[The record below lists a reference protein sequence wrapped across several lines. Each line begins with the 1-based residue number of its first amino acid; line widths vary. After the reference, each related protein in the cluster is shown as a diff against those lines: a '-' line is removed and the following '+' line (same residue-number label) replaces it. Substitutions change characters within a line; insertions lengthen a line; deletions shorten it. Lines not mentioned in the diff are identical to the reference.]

1 MWNECSNAFIVKLKT
16 KQSPHFFTY
25 PTGKNQRYDN
35 MFCWWNNGE
44 IGTFIYC
51 WKTYTVVWPVWREI
65 AMHNKTTLYL
75 TSDSAI
81 PSIGIYP
88 ENAPNTTEIQ
98 LHRVI
103 YGSIITKYW
112 KQPQYPHIEERLNKQ
127 WHSHTKKVLCALK
140 NKDDIYELIGTHSM
154 IYC

>member
-1 MWNECSNAFIVKLKT
+1 
-16 KQSPHFFTY
+16 
-25 PTGKNQRYDN
+25 
-35 MFCWWNNGE
+35 
-44 IGTFIYC
+44 
-51 WKTYTVVWPVWREI
+51 
-65 AMHNKTTLYL
+65 MHNKTTLYL

-127 WHSHTKKVLCALK
+127 WHSHTKKYYVPSR
-140 NKDDIYELIGTHSM
+140 IRMRSM
-154 IYC
+154 N